1 MPNSY
6 ANTGSSCTLPRHPTH
21 PNHHW
26 PSYGGTIAGVRH
38 IPQMTIGGSQQ
49 QQHQHQQHQQQ
60 IIPPPPSSIA
70 MQHLGPTARP
80 RVCIGVPEDDVS
92 AETPL
97 MVKRE
102 STV

>member
-6 ANTGSSCTLPRHPTH
+6 VTTGSSCTLPRHPNH

-38 IPQMTIGGSQQ
+38 LPQMTIVGGTQT
-49 QQHQHQQHQQQ
+49 
-60 IIPPPPSSIA
+60 PPPPSTIA
-70 MQHLGPTARP
+70 MQHLGPTPRP
-80 RVCIGVPEDDVS
+80 RVCIGVPEEDVS